1 MTVQEIMAAV
11 KSGKM
16 TVEQASA
23 AIAAQQGES
32 KKTEVKDIYSCKEGN
47 LTVSFTT
54 GRFPLTAT
62 YRRWQAIVDVLD
74 NPETKKVFLGKI
86 QDAADGKIDREA
98 KPAKPDDDE
107 AKPAKVESSL
117 PSAKSLMARIG
128 KKVA

>member
-23 AIAAQQGES
+23 AIAAQQGESS

-62 YRRWQAIVDVLD
+62 YRRWQAIVDVLE
-74 NPETKKVFLGKI
+74 NPETKKIFVGKI
-86 QDAADGKIDREA
+86 QDAAEGKIDREA
-98 KPAKPDDDE
+98 KPAKPDEDE
-107 AKPAKVESSL
+107 KPAKPESNL
-117 PSAKSLMARIG
+117 PSAKSLMSRMG
-128 KKVA
+128 KKSA